1 VNAEGLALELRG
13 IHKRFGATVALNG
26 ASLSVRAGT
35 LHALLGEN
43 GAGKTTLMHVA
54 TGLTHADS
62 GELRFDGR
70 PVRWR
75 SRAEAI
81 TAGLSAVHQHFS
93 LVPAMTVA
101 ENVALGGRRAWTR
114 FSARTAA
121 ARVRTVAAAAGLSVD
136 PYALVADLP
145 VAAQQRV
152 EIVKAIANDA
162 PVLMLDEPT
171 AVLSPLEAAELMR
184 WLRGFVQSGRTV
196 VVITHRIREALQYA
210 DAVTVLRS
218 GRTVLAAAMPDT
230 DEHAVLAALL
240 GEAPTRQPPDAS
252 PGTPSSPTE
261 PRQAVLVLRDMT
273 VIGESGVRRVAPT
286 SLSVHAGEIVGV
298 AGVDGGGQRE
308 LLRVLAGRLAPSAGS
323 VHLPDSIGFV
333 PEDRLRDAIIPG
345 LSLVDNLALRG
356 AGSRHGRLRW
366 PDFSAATRS
375 AIRDFD
381 VLVADQQGAISN
393 LSGGNQQKF
402 VLARE
407 LAGNPR
413 ALIVENPTRGLDVR
427 ASRDIL
433 ERLRA
438 IRAAGTAVVVY
449 SSDIEELLSI
459 ADRIVVCFAGVV
471 RETALDADVIGRAM
485 VGAA

>member
-1 VNAEGLALELRG
+1 
-13 IHKRFGATVALNG
+13 
-26 ASLSVRAGT
+26 
-35 LHALLGEN
+35 
-43 GAGKTTLMHVA
+43 
-54 TGLTHADS
+54 
-62 GELRFDGR
+62 
-70 PVRWR
+70 
-75 SRAEAI
+75 
-81 TAGLSAVHQHFS
+81 
-93 LVPAMTVA
+93 
-101 ENVALGGRRAWTR
+101 
-114 FSARTAA
+114 
-121 ARVRTVAAAAGLSVD
+121 VD

-196 VVITHRIREALQYA
+196 IVITHRIREALQYA

-230 DEHAVLAALL
+230 DEHTVLASLL
-240 GEAPTRQPPDAS
+240 GEAPIRQPPDAS

-261 PRQAVLVLRDMT
+261 PGQAVLVLRDMT

-308 LLRVLAGRLAPSAGS
+308 LLRVLAGRQAPSAGS
-323 VHLPDSIGFV
+323 VQLPDSIGFV

-366 PDFSAATRS
+366 PDLSAATRS

-407 LAGNPR
+407 LAGSPR

-433 ERLRA
+433 GRLRA